1 MKNKNK
7 FLYIVLIIF
16 IFFNLSAFN
25 FNDIVQD
32 IGSKINNF
40 LNIDKETSNNEV
52 EFNKEYIDIFDD
64 LFNSIKTCLENA
76 EIDLAQNYIAKDI
89 KYKSSINFVVN
100 KYKNIK
106 NVSKVY
112 FDKID
117 YSIKD
122 IKLNNDESISVNV
135 DIKIP
140 NTTKL
145 IISNIPSFIS
155 KNIISKFDLNNPS
168 VEVVDDLIS
177 IISSSLDDDN
187 VSLQSYNFDFKII
200 KYNNEYKIESINNI
214 IQTIEDNISSL
225 LNTFNFK

>member
-16 IFFNLSAFN
+16 IFLNLSAFN
-25 FNDIVQD
+25 FNDIVHD

-40 LNIDKETSNNEV
+40 LNVDKETKNNDV
-52 EFNKEYIDIFDD
+52 DFNKEYVDIFDI

-76 EIDLAQNYIAKDI
+76 DIDLVQNYIAKDI

-100 KYKNIK
+100 KYKSIK

>member
-7 FLYIVLIIF
+7 FLYIILILF
-16 IFFNLSAFN
+16 IFLNLSAFN
-25 FNDIVQD
+25 FNDIVND

-40 LNIDKETSNNEV
+40 LNVDKETNNNNV
-52 EFNKEYIDIFDD
+52 ELNKEYVDIFDD
-64 LFNSIKTCLENA
+64 LFNSIKTCLENVD
-76 EIDLAQNYIAKDI
+76 IDVAQNYIAKDI

-100 KYKNIK
+100 KYKSIK
-106 NVSKVY
+106 NISKVY

-122 IKLNNDESISVNV
+122 IKLNNDESISVNA
-135 DIKIP
+135 DIMIP

-145 IISNIPSFIS
+145 IISNIPAFIS

>member
-16 IFFNLSAFN
+16 IFLNLSAFN

-52 EFNKEYIDIFDD
+52 DLNKEYVDIFDN

>member
-16 IFFNLSAFN
+16 IFLNLSAFN
-25 FNDIVQD
+25 FNDIVND

-40 LNIDKETSNNEV
+40 LNVDKETKNNDV
-52 EFNKEYIDIFDD
+52 DFNKEYVDIFDG

-76 EIDLAQNYIAKDI
+76 DIDLAQNYIAKDI

-106 NVSKVY
+106 NISKIY

-117 YSIKD
+117 YSVKNIE
-122 IKLNNDESISVNV
+122 LNNDDSISVNV

-145 IISNIPSFIS
+145 IISNIPAFIS

-168 VEVVDDLIS
+168 VEIVDDLIS

-200 KYNNEYKIESINNI
+200 KYNNEYKIETINNI

>member
-16 IFFNLSAFN
+16 IFLNLSAFN
-25 FNDIVQD
+25 FNDIVHD

-40 LNIDKETSNNEV
+40 LNVDKETKNNDV
-52 EFNKEYIDIFDD
+52 DFNKEYVDIFDI

-76 EIDLAQNYIAKDI
+76 DIDLVQNYIAKDI

-100 KYKNIK
+100 KYKSIK

-122 IKLNNDESISVNV
+122 IKLNNDDSISVNV

-145 IISNIPSFIS
+145 IISNIPAFIS
-155 KNIISKFDLNNPS
+155 KNIISKFDMNNPS

>member
-7 FLYIVLIIF
+7 FLYIILILF
-16 IFFNLSAFN
+16 IFLNLSAFN
-25 FNDIVQD
+25 FNDIVND

-40 LNIDKETSNNEV
+40 LNVDKETKNNDV
-52 EFNKEYIDIFDD
+52 EFNKEYVDIFDG

-76 EIDLAQNYIAKDI
+76 DIDLAQNYIAKDI

-106 NVSKVY
+106 NISKVY

-117 YSIKD
+117 YSVKNIE
-122 IKLNNDESISVNV
+122 LNNDDSISVNV

-145 IISNIPSFIS
+145 IISNIPAFIS